1 MENRPHFFFGCHPAL
16 ISFFFQTIPMSNQG
30 SGRAHWQLL
39 QEKYIVIPFAKRTLM
54 RRVRKELLKDVP
66 IDELLCR
73 LFKE

>member
-1 MENRPHFFFGCHPAL
+1 
-16 ISFFFQTIPMSNQG
+16 MSNQG